1 MKNFWRLVKLSLQYK
16 WWMALAAL
24 TGFFTIGSS
33 IGLLMTSAW
42 IITKAALHPNVAELQ
57 VAIVGVRFFGI
68 ARGAF
73 RYAERLI
80 SHNITFKLL
89 SKFRVWFYKSVE
101 PLAPAGLSKYKKGD
115 LLTRMVSDVESLEH
129 VYIRVIF
136 PPLVAIMVTILMWIL
151 FGIFNILFS
160 IIITSALVFAG
171 VVVPIFT
178 TRLNKI
184 IGRRFIEVRA
194 RLKMLS
200 VDLAQ
205 GLTELIVYGKDK
217 DFAEE
222 FNALNGEYNRL
233 QRRISFIDGLNE
245 GLIMLL
251 LNATIIGILLV
262 AIPQINLHNLTGVDL
277 AVMIVGAMASF
288 EVVLPIP
295 TMAQHF
301 ESSMQAAERIFELT
315 DTEPNIVNSEVPVR
329 NVSGHTLEFKNVNFT
344 YPGSKYPVL
353 SEVSFEL
360 YPEKSIAVVGAS
372 GSGKTTLVNLIARFY
387 DVQNGKIRLGGI
399 PISQIDIEVLR
410 KQFAVVLQSG
420 HIFAGTL
427 RDNLLI
433 ANQKATDAELIDA
446 LKKANIFE
454 TFFSN
459 HSGLDTW
466 VGESG
471 HQISGGERQRLEIAR
486 AILKDAPILIFDEP
500 TSNLDSENEKLIL
513 DTIMEI
519 SKNKSLLLITHRL
532 VAMNKFDEII
542 VMRNGRIAEQGNEF
556 DLINRKGYY
565 YKMVN
570 AQKQIIFE

>member
-1 MKNFWRLVKLSLQYK
+1 MKNFWRLLKLSLQYK

-89 SKFRVWFYKSVE
+89 SKFRVWFYKSIE

-184 IGRRFIEVRA
+184 IGKRFIEVRA
-194 RLKMLS
+194 KLKMLS

-288 EVVLPIP
+288 EAVLPIP

>member
-1 MKNFWRLVKLSLQYK
+1 MKNFWRLLKLSLQYK

-89 SKFRVWFYKSVE
+89 AKFRVWFYESIE

-184 IGRRFIEVRA
+184 IGKRFIEVRA
-194 RLKMLS
+194 KLKMLS

-288 EVVLPIP
+288 EAVLPIP

-315 DTEPNIVNSEVPVR
+315 DTEPNIVNSVVPVR

>member
-1 MKNFWRLVKLSLQYK
+1 
-16 WWMALAAL
+16 
-24 TGFFTIGSS
+24 
-33 IGLLMTSAW
+33 
-42 IITKAALHPNVAELQ
+42 
-57 VAIVGVRFFGI
+57 
-68 ARGAF
+68 
-73 RYAERLI
+73 
-80 SHNITFKLL
+80 
-89 SKFRVWFYKSVE
+89 
-101 PLAPAGLSKYKKGD
+101 
-115 LLTRMVSDVESLEH
+115 
-129 VYIRVIF
+129 
-136 PPLVAIMVTILMWIL
+136 
-151 FGIFNILFS
+151 
-160 IIITSALVFAG
+160 
-171 VVVPIFT
+171 
-178 TRLNKI
+178 
-184 IGRRFIEVRA
+184 
-194 RLKMLS
+194 
-200 VDLAQ
+200 
-205 GLTELIVYGKDK
+205 
-217 DFAEE
+217 
-222 FNALNGEYNRL
+222 
-233 QRRISFIDGLNE
+233 
-245 GLIMLL
+245 
-251 LNATIIGILLV
+251 
-262 AIPQINLHNLTGVDL
+262 
-277 AVMIVGAMASF
+277 
-288 EVVLPIP
+288 VLPIP

>member
-1 MKNFWRLVKLSLQYK
+1 MKNFWRLLKLSLQYK

-89 SKFRVWFYKSVE
+89 SKFRVWFYKSIE

-171 VVVPIFT
+171 AVVPIFT

-217 DFAEE
+217 DFAHE

-288 EVVLPIP
+288 EAVLPIP

-315 DTEPNIVNSEVPVR
+315 DTEPNIVNSVVPVR